1 MKTQYIVQES
11 DKSKRKDFYDYI
23 VNNYDLKISYPY
35 SKVRFVNDNFPFV
48 VDFKEKRFWKAGNN
62 RKNRQKI
69 FALDLYFTPVGR
81 WNNMQKSYFKRLYF

>member
-48 VDFKEKRFWKAGNN
+48 VDFKEKRFWICSSITCCAAAASNHA
-62 RKNRQKI
+62 I
-69 FALDLYFTPVGR
+69 ITIDD
-81 WNNMQKSYFKRLYF
+81 FKKLVRRR